1 MRDLPNP
8 FAEPKPYKKRE
19 HSRAKGDPDR
29 IVTPDGRTAAEFAAE
44 GNAVQIKRRKELKKS
59 RTELSTAFYDDFIR
73 VWQDCGESALRRAQF
88 HDPMGFV
95 KVAASL
101 MPKQLDVTT
110 TTVQEMEDEQLERLL
125 TLVTSALG
133 ERSAALEEEAGGRA
147 ELAAPAGQ
155 VVDLQALPQADG
167 VPREGD

>member
-8 FAEPKPYKKRE
+8 FAEPRPYKPRTT
-19 HSRAKGDPDR
+19 SRAKGDPDR
-29 IVTPDGRTAAEFAAE
+29 IVNPAGQSAAEFAAM
-44 GNAVQIKRRKELKKS
+44 GNEVQMKRRKELKKS

-133 ERSAALEEEAGGRA
+133 ERSAALEEEAGSRA
-147 ELAAPAGQ
+147 ELPAPAGQ
-155 VVDLQALPQADG
+155 VVDLQAVSEADG